1 MRVSRC
7 WCRLGF
13 RTERYSAAGWWTRDR
28 DRHRP
33 ARGGGAR
40 IAKVEVGIDGTWRPA
55 ELDAPIGRFAWRG
68 WRSVWNAEP
77 GEHELSCR
85 ATDANGETQPLET
98 RWDAGGFG
106 NNVVHRVRVK
116 VR

>member
-1 MRVSRC
+1 M
-7 WCRLGF
+7 
-13 RTERYSAAGWWTRDR
+13 
-28 DRHRP
+28 P
-33 ARGGGAR
+33 
-40 IAKVEVGIDGTWRPA
+40 IAQVEVGIDGAWHA
-55 ELDAPIGRFAWRG
+55 GRAGSAAGQVCLARLALAYG
-68 WRSVWNAEP
+68 TREP

-106 NNVVHRVRVK
+106 NNVVQRVQVT